1 MEYLNDQMTI
11 SQTIVEKYDL
21 KGKTLSP
28 GFIDPHLHP
37 SMAAFILT
45 MDFITPFDW
54 NFPFKKTKVRTD
66 SIKINRPG
74 YTGWNSEFCRSYF
87 YFECEASKF

>member
-54 NFPFKKTKVRTD
+54 NFPFKKTKVQ
-66 SIKINRPG
+66 IQLK
-74 YTGWNSEFCRSYF
+74 
-87 YFECEASKF
+87 